1 MNATR
6 SELHFTK
13 GDFSMSTEKNVAVD
27 PRPYDAFNAGRLD
40 GVAELTTKDTGWT
53 SKILEQAFYSD
64 PLLNFIYGDKIDEP
78 GKLNWFFKV
87 TFRLA
92 ALYGD
97 CFATVEKDGVLM
109 MLPPD
114 QTTLTV
120 GAMYKSGFLAAP
132 FRMGWASF
140 SRLMTFGDF
149 AEKEHKAAAPSDHF
163 YIMTVGVLP
172 ERQGIGV
179 GKKLMTKA
187 LEIVDANRM
196 PCYLETQNQNNVPIY
211 QRLGFEV
218 VSDKEIPKGGL
229 NNWGMLRQKR

>member
-1 MNATR
+1 MS
-6 SELHFTK
+6 SE
-13 GDFSMSTEKNVAVD
+13 SNRVAAQLVD
-27 PRPYDAFNAGRLD
+27 AGNLD
-40 GVAELTTKDTGWT
+40 GVVKLTTKDTGWAAN
-53 SKILEQAFYSD
+53 ILEQAFYSD

-78 GKLNWFFKV
+78 GKLNWFFKG

-92 ALYGD
+92 ALYGY
-97 CFATVEKDGVLM
+97 CFSTVEKDGVLM

-114 QTTLTV
+114 QTTLTL

-132 FRMGWASF
+132 FRMGLTSF

-196 PCYLETQNQNNVPIY
+196 PCYLETQHKNNIPIY
-211 QRLGFEV
+211 QRFGFEV

-229 NNWGMLRQKR
+229 HSWGMLRPKR